1 MTRADIESAGKQ
13 DIRCRYVGKQ
23 APRAI
28 HKKLTAVVVMD
39 GKELMKPES
48 EHNEKERLEVEEV
61 ARNAMKGKKGKAKAK
76 EPTKRKAHTPGTS
89 SESCLGV

>member
-23 APRAI
+23 APRES
-28 HKKLTAVVVMD
+28 HKRLTAVVVMD

-48 EHNEKERLEVEEV
+48 EHNEKERLEVEKV

-76 EPTKRKAHTPGTS
+76 EPTKQKAHTPDTS

>member
-1 MTRADIESAGKQ
+1 
-13 DIRCRYVGKQ
+13 
-23 APRAI
+23 
-28 HKKLTAVVVMD
+28 MD